1 FDEASDREL
10 QRGEDCGAP
19 GADILSDGAFALG
32 QLAILIKYFDQDFHW
47 NYVATLFSL
56 LSKRNFRNTFGRI
69 LSDGPKPDFSAVTG
83 NLVSPGRIFFKASR
97 WTLANK
103 GHSDF
108 NHRAFFSLRIKN
120 PNVSHHR
127 PDPIMIFDVV
137 KAAQLSRHGQ
147 GQKQ

>member
-1 FDEASDREL
+1 MQTRHIVRASTSPANHRQHRSAVLLAAYFDEASDREL

-69 LSDGPKPDFSAVTG
+69 LSDGPKPGFSAVTG
-83 NLVSPGRIFFKASR
+83 NLVSPRRIFFKASW
-97 WTLANK
+97 WTLAN
-103 GHSDF
+103 
-108 NHRAFFSLRIKN
+108 
-120 PNVSHHR
+120 
-127 PDPIMIFDVV
+127 
-137 KAAQLSRHGQ
+137 
-147 GQKQ
+147 